1 MRSIIAALRS
11 LVLPFGATTGR
22 RIVLDGVAGTIS
34 IYDAA
39 NVLRIRLGFSADD
52 LELWSGQ
59 ASESLGGDLQAY
71 PVGSA
76 GSAARRVGM
85 VLESGSFAG
94 KSKGSI
100 DVNSESFDGTIAPV
114 ITYNAK
120 NHNFAAP
127 SGEALL
133 AISGYRLGGV
143 YSSPSTLPPA
153 TFLGIVIFETD
164 TGSFL
169 AWDGSRFWQIN
180 ATMQDPTWRAEATAD
195 VALSTTAGTYTDL
208 LTLSNLALKQGRMYK
223 ITAKPGAY
231 LISTGSAFAVT
242 DTWRF
247 RVYRDVGSGYA
258 NMRANKAVRSNVAA
272 SAVIPAADFHGL
284 FSPAASGNVSFKL
297 QASKTAGAA
306 TVISTVSV
314 DGGEGYIELLVEDIG
329 EASAALH

>member
-39 NVLRIRLGFSADD
+39 NVLRIRLGFSGDD

-59 ASESLGGDLQAY
+59 ASEALAGNLQAY

-76 GSAARRVGM
+76 VSPSRRVGM

-94 KSKGSI
+94 KVKGSI

-114 ITYNAK
+114 ITFNAK

-133 AISGYRLGGV
+133 SISGYRLGGV
-143 YSSPSTLPPA
+143 YSTPSTLPPA
-153 TFLGIVIFETD
+153 TFLGIVQFETD

-169 AWDGSRFWQIN
+169 AWDGSRFWLIN
-180 ATMQDPTWRAEATAD
+180 STMQDPSWRAEATAD
-195 VALSTTAGTYTDL
+195 VTLSTVAGTYTTL
-208 LTLSNLALKQGRMYK
+208 LTLSNLALRQGRMYK

-231 LISTGSAFAVT
+231 LLSAGSGWTAT
-242 DTWRF
+242 DTWRM
-247 RVYRDVGSGYA
+247 RIRRDTGGGLA
-258 NMRANKAVRSNVAA
+258 NMRATKAVRSNVAA
-272 SAVIPAADFHGL
+272 GAVIPMADFHGL
-284 FSPAASGNVSFKL
+284 FSPSASGNVSFAL
-297 QASKTAGAA
+297 EAAKTAGAG
-306 TVISTVSV
+306 TVTSTVSV
-314 DGGEGYIELLVEDIG
+314 DAGDGYIELLVEDIG